1 MEFSETARAAIPEV
15 AEEKRQSAP
24 NAEAE
29 TKSKDAAP
37 PVRDDGTPKPE
48 VEDNRHPVERV
59 VGIIDLGMETD
70 EYMELIRGRRTESSD
85 GTVIITIPDIPGEKW
100 KGAPNPDA
108 ETAAENAALAREAAL
123 PKPEVGDGTH
133 PVDRV
138 SGIIDLGGMDTD
150 EYMELIRG
158 RRC

>member
-1 MEFSETARAAIPEV
+1 MEISETARIAIPEV
-15 AEEKRQSAP
+15 AGEKLKSAP
-24 NAEAE
+24 NAEPDA
-29 TKSKDAAP
+29 KAKDAAP
-37 PVRDDGTPKPE
+37 AKPE

-59 VGIIDLGMETD
+59 YGILDLGMETD
-70 EYMELIRGRRTESSD
+70 EFMELIRGRRSESSD

-108 ETAAENAALAREAAL
+108 EAEAENAALAREAAL
-123 PKPEVGDGTH
+123 PKPESENGPH
-133 PVDRV
+133 PVERV
-138 SGIIDLGGMDTD
+138 YGIIDLGGMDTD